1 MPAAC
6 LACPSLL
13 QFKHPLVGGIRSLQ
27 LDCQCEIRPLAQ
39 AVAHSVLC
47 PCHRAPA
54 SWAGAG
60 AAPTCAIS
68 GAALDRSRCGRDDRT
83 VQLGAHPGGALH
95 MKNPVNI
102 ANLVGSGWGGDGGGG
117 GAAPATLNVIARIKV
132 GATSGGCCWAQHTR
146 AGVWIWL
153 ARAAPS
159 GTVIDPVTHPHAA
172 RVPAAG

>member
-1 MPAAC
+1 
-6 LACPSLL
+6 
-13 QFKHPLVGGIRSLQ
+13 
-27 LDCQCEIRPLAQ
+27 
-39 AVAHSVLC
+39 VAHAVLC

-68 GAALDRSRCGRDDRT
+68 GAALVRSQCGRDDRT
-83 VQLGAHPGGALH
+83 VQLGAHPCGALH

-102 ANLVGSGWGGDGGGG
+102 ANLVGSGWGGDGSGGSG
-117 GAAPATLNVIARIKV
+117 GSAAPATLNVIARTKV
-132 GATSGGCCWAQHTR
+132 GATSGGCCWAQHKR